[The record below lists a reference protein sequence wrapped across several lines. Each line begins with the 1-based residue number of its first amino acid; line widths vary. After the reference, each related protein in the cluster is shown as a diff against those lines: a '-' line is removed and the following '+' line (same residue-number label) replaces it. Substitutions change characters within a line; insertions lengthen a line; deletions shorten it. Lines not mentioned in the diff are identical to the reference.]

1 MGWTRFFRR
10 AHWDDERAKELQDYL
25 AHEIDDNI
33 ARGMSPQDAAAAA
46 HRRLG
51 NATQIREEIYDMNTL
66 GFIDTV
72 WQDLRYGFRLLRK
85 NPTFA
90 LVAILTLALGTGANA
105 AIFQLLNSVRMRA
118 LPVDRP
124 HELAVIGIE
133 TNGTGRTGRFLS
145 RRPFFSEP
153 LWQAIRSE
161 QRGFTQLFAW
171 GITIWNLATD
181 GEEQPSQGI
190 YVSGNFFETLGVGPQ
205 LGRVLTDA
213 DDQKGCGA
221 PGAVLSHGFWQARY
235 GGNRAVVGQ
244 TISLDN
250 RPFEIV
256 GVTPPEFFGVE
267 VGRTFDVALPLCAE
281 ALFQGPQSGV
291 GRGDVWFLDLMGRL
305 APGWTAERAQTQ
317 LEAVSP
323 GIFQSTLPA
332 RYDPATAKN
341 YLAFKLTA
349 APAGTGVSGVRRA
362 YATQLWILLGAT
374 GLVLLITCAN
384 LANLMLARTTARERE
399 IAVRLAIG
407 ASRRRIVRQ
416 MLSESLLIAGL
427 GALGGAILAQWLSR
441 SLVLFLSTGS
451 TQLFLDLT
459 PDWRVFAFI
468 AAVAVFACLL
478 FGLSPALKATGTN
491 PGRTMQGGGR
501 SSTDAPERFALR
513 RGLIVVQ
520 VALSMVLIVGALLF
534 ARSLRNLVR
543 VDPGFRQDG
552 IVAVDIDVRRG
563 TVEPEARRQV
573 YTQAMERVRAVPGVQ
588 SAAKAFIVPM
598 SGSGWNQNIL
608 IDGQE
613 KEGNVNFNRVGADYF
628 RVMETPLLAGRAFG
642 PADRLGS
649 PETAIVNESFA
660 KKYFGGANPIGRTF
674 QLVTNLGGPQPHFQ
688 IVGLVKDTKYTDLRE
703 DFTPIGY
710 FAAEQETEIGPFLD
724 LVLRTDMPLA
734 SITPSI
740 TRAVREVAPGA
751 TVAYR
756 SVRTWVRDSLVTERL
771 MATLSAFF
779 GVLATLIATIG
790 LYGVMSYMVSRRKV
804 EIGIRMALG
813 AEPRSV
819 VGMILRE
826 SGLLLVVGV
835 AAGVGLAVLM
845 SRWAASLLYGL
856 DQYDPMSFALAVTGL
871 GAVSFLAAWLPARR
885 ASRLAPTI
893 ALRAD

>member
-1 MGWTRFFRR
+1 MSWTRFFRR

-33 ARGMSPQDAAAAA
+33 ARGMSPQEAAAAA

-51 NATQIREEIYDMNTL
+51 NTTQIREEIYEMNTL
-66 GFIDTV
+66 GFIDTI

-90 LVAILTLALGTGANA
+90 IVAILTLALGTGANA
-105 AIFQLLNSVRMRA
+105 AIFQLVNSVRMRT
-118 LPVDRP
+118 LPVERP
-124 HELAVIGIE
+124 QELASIGIE
-133 TNGTGRTGRFLS
+133 THGTGRTGRFMS

-153 LWQAIRSE
+153 LWQTIRAE
-161 QRGFTQLFAW
+161 QQGFTKLLAW
-171 GITIWNLATD
+171 GNAGWNLATD
-181 GEEQPSQGI
+181 GEYVPSQGI
-190 YVSGNFFETLGVGPQ
+190 YVSGGFFETLGVGPL

-221 PGAVLSHGFWQARY
+221 PGAVLSHGFWQSRY
-235 GGNRAVVGQ
+235 GGNRGVIGQ

-250 RPFEIV
+250 RPFDIV

-267 VGRTFDVALPLCAE
+267 VGRTFDVALPLCSE
-281 ALFQGPQSGV
+281 ALFRGPLSGV

-305 APGWTAERAQTQ
+305 KPGWTPERAQAQ

-323 GIFQSTLPA
+323 GIFQSTLPS

-341 YLAFKLTA
+341 YLAFTLTA
-349 APAGTGVSGVRRA
+349 APAGTGVSGARRA
-362 YATQLWILLGAT
+362 YATPLWILLGAT

-441 SLVLFLSTGS
+441 SLVLFLSTGNN
-451 TQLFLDLT
+451 QLFLDLT

-468 AAVAVFACLL
+468 TGLAVFACLL

-491 PGRTMQGGGR
+491 PGRTMQRGGR

-513 RGLIVVQ
+513 RGLVVVQ

-534 ARSLRNLVR
+534 ARSLRNLVT

-552 IVAVDIDVRRG
+552 IVAVSVDVRRA
-563 TVEPEARRQV
+563 TVEPDARRQV
-573 YTQAMERVRAVPGVQ
+573 YAQAMERVRAVPGVH
-588 SAAKAFIVPM
+588 SAAEAFIVPM

-613 KEGNVNFNRVGADYF
+613 KEGDVNFNRVGVDYF
-628 RVMETPLLAGRAFG
+628 RVMETPLLAGRGFG
-642 PADRLGS
+642 PEDRPGS
-649 PETAIVNESFA
+649 VETAIVNESFA
-660 KKYFGGANPIGRTF
+660 KQYFGGANPVGRTF
-674 QLVTNLGGPQPHFQ
+674 QLVTNLGGPQPHYR

-703 DFTPIGY
+703 DFAPIGY
-710 FAAEQETEIGPFLD
+710 FSAAQGTEIGPFLD
-724 LVLRTDMPLA
+724 LVLRTDLPLAPVSA
-734 SITPSI
+734 SITS
-740 TRAVREVAPGA
+740 AVREVAPGA
-751 TVAYR
+751 TVAYD
-756 SVRTWVRDSLVTERL
+756 SIRTYVRDSLVTERL
-771 MATLSAFF
+771 MATLSGFF
-779 GVLATLIATIG
+779 GAVAMLIATIG

-813 AEPRSV
+813 AEPGAV
-819 VGMILRE
+819 VGMVLRE
-826 SGLLLVVGV
+826 SALLLVGGV

-845 SRWAASLLYGL
+845 SRWASSLLYGL
-856 DQYDPMSFALAVTGL
+856 EPYDPMSFALAVAGL
-871 GAVSFLAAWLPARR
+871 GTVTFLAAWIPARR
-885 ASRLAPTI
+885 AARLAPTV